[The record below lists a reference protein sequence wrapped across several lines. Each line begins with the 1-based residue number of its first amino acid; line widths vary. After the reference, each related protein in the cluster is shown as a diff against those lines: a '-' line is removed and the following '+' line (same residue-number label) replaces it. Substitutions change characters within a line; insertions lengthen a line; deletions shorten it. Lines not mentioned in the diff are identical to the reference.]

1 MLKGRKQKFAE
12 RFPAHE
18 MKATIPVLMATPVET
33 RLKEL
38 ADEIKYEH
46 KTRRK
51 ERSEETAP
59 AAR

>member
-1 MLKGRKQKFAE
+1 MLKGRKQKHSE

-18 MKATIPVLMATPVET
+18 MKATIPVLMSTSVAT

-51 ERSEETAP
+51 EKSEEA
-59 AAR
+59 